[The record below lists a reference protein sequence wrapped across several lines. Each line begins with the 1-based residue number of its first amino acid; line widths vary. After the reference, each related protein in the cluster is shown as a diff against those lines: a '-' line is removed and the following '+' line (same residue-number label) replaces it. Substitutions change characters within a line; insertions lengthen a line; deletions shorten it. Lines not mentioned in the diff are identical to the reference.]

1 MNRIISFCKQY
12 KHALLPILYAPVY
25 LLIFFYL
32 EKKPVSQI
40 HVVEMG
46 IDRKIPFC

>member
-32 EKKPVSQI
+32 EKNLFRRSMLLK
-40 HVVEMG
+40 
-46 IDRKIPFC
+46 